1 MKWFHCLKGY
11 CSKDD
16 VACNEEEDKSGILEL
31 LDDEGNVLGRHKL
44 SDEALDNIN
53 KQKEAELKEQERLE
67 EEDAQDQEKFK
78 KM

>member
-1 MKWFHCLKGY
+1 M
-11 CSKDD
+11 
-16 VACNEEEDKSGILEL
+16 ACNEEEDKTGILEL
-31 LDDEGNVLGRHKL
+31 LDEEGNVIGSHKL

-53 KQKEAELKEQERLE
+53 NQKEAELKEQERLEAEERQRE